1 MLFRNKKRTINPD
14 MKGEIRTWLRLVG
27 SQFANS
33 PSLTTRFQNAITRFE
48 KSDYRET
55 IRCMKSMCLGYE
67 MLRKERALSHKQFAE
82 NCMLK
87 IWLEQLRKL

>member
-1 MLFRNKKRTINPD
+1 
-14 MKGEIRTWLRLVG
+14 
-27 SQFANS
+27 
-33 PSLTTRFQNAITRFE
+33 
-48 KSDYRET
+48 
-55 IRCMKSMCLGYE
+55 MKSMCLGYE